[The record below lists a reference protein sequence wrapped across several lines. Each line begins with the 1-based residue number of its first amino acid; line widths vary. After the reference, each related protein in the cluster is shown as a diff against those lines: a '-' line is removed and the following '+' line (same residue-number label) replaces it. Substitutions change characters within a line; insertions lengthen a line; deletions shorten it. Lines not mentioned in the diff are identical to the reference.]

1 MIDFVLKNDIVWFY
15 LLYRATMIIKN
26 EWGIHI
32 VVDNTDSSEK
42 IRREAVGKNFLEL
55 GVIQDQKNKDT
66 LKHNAQVFDI
76 IDSMRK

>member
-15 LLYRATMIIKN
+15 LLYRAMIINN
-26 EWGIHI
+26 ERGIHI